1 MATAINWFFSIKAGV
16 VPFSAFREAIEVT
29 TIVSDQESGSHEEKG
44 GH

>member
-1 MATAINWFFSIKAGV
+1 MATAINSIKAG